1 MVFFYNLSVIDDIT
15 KGGCKT
21 ISHCEDILK
30 NKSTPVPDISK
41 EDKLIAK
48 LKQECGSIPKIKVL
62 IEKGFAAFL
71 KVL

>member
-1 MVFFYNLSVIDDIT
+1 M
-15 KGGCKT
+15 
-21 ISHCEDILK
+21 K